1 MFEWKLAYA
10 PNYLCADIEENEQ
23 RFYLIEWEIN
33 GKKYKNHYCAN
44 PLGIYYGEYMFA
56 MTKCGFDEFEGF

>member
-1 MFEWKLAYA
+1 MQL
-10 PNYLCADIEENEQ
+10 ENSGNVEMN
-23 RFYLIEWEIN
+23 IDDVKEKKKKCIVTIN
-33 GKKYKNHYCAN
+33 GKKHKNHYCTN

>member
-33 GKKYKNHYCAN
+33 GKK
-44 PLGIYYGEYMFA
+44 I
-56 MTKCGFDEFEGF
+56 